1 MKRLSALGS
10 ERIDCLSFSRDELME
25 NDQLINKPSFQR
37 LPFSSPRLRPGRK
50 AQMRL
55 CVCVCAC
62 VWLGD
67 GGLGVGGQGYWSQS
81 TQQPPPRSHEHSP
94 PLGCP
99 FLASSRVA
107 ECAWIPDAVPAEL
120 SCPLGLLA
128 HYRSQAWCL
137 HLAAE
142 TFSVVPR
149 PPPPIKQPARNFEL
163 GDRLADSKDIYT
175 FPPSSSTET

>member
-37 LPFSSPRLRPGRK
+37 LPFSSPRFRPRRR

-55 CVCVCAC
+55 CV
-62 VWLGD
+62 WLGA
-67 GGLGVGGQGYWSQS
+67 GGFGVGGRGYWSQS
-81 TQQPPPRSHEHSP
+81 TRQPPPRSCEQSP

-99 FLASSRVA
+99 LLASSRVA
-107 ECAWIPDAVPAEL
+107 ECSWIPDAVPAEL

-128 HYRSQAWCL
+128 HYRSRAWCL

-142 TFSVVPR
+142 TFSAQKTSYSLLG
-149 PPPPIKQPARNFEL
+149 IFEL
-163 GDRLADSKDIYT
+163 RGRLADSKDIYT
-175 FPPSSSTET
+175 FPPSSSAET